1 VIDIVSKIEKRSE
14 FAYIL
19 NHEAGLYVGRFS
31 GAATF
36 LIMARYGSAE
46 IALRYAV
53 IIIAV
58 LQLCSI
64 FVAKKII
71 QQGKKLSPEEA
82 TDKIK
87 VVPELVQGA
96 LV

>member
-1 VIDIVSKIEKRSE
+1 MSKIENRSE

-19 NHEAGLYVGRFS
+19 NHEAGLYVGRFL

-53 IIIAV
+53 VIIAV
-58 LQLCSI
+58 LQLSSI
-64 FVAKKII
+64 FVAKNII
-71 QQGKKLSPEEA
+71 AEGKLIQPQEEGQIDLKVL
-82 TDKIK
+82 DKVAEAI
-87 VVPELVQGA
+87 V
-96 LV
+96 

>member
-1 VIDIVSKIEKRSE
+1 
-14 FAYIL
+14 
-19 NHEAGLYVGRFS
+19 LYVGRFS

-53 IIIAV
+53 IIIAG

-71 QQGKKLSPEEA
+71 EQGKQFSRQEVPVNM
-82 TDKIK
+82 K
-87 VVPELVQGA
+87 VISEVLQAPL
-96 LV
+96 

>member
-1 VIDIVSKIEKRSE
+1 
-14 FAYIL
+14 L
-19 NHEAGLYVGRFS
+19 

-36 LIMARYGSAE
+36 LFMARYGSAE

-53 IIIAV
+53 IIIAL

-71 QQGKKLSPEEA
+71 ADGKKLSPKDA
-82 TDKIK
+82 VIDVK
-87 VVPELVQGA
+87 VLHEVAEVTL
-96 LV
+96 